1 MYSGP
6 KKQELLGYFVS
17 DTERAGQ
24 YSMLAEAR
32 AVANGDPRFIGYLMG
47 NSYSR
52 GFPEYVRAFNAAFLA
67 LPALPSTVAK
77 DASPDP
83 EVVVRIIKTPKHGT
97 YLAVVNVALT
107 DKKDVALALPVTGK
121 VTDAATGA
129 ALSAPNGKLVVS
141 LYPGELRALRA
152 E

>member
-1 MYSGP
+1 MRPAS
-6 KKQELLGYFVS
+6 GYFVS
-17 DTERAGQ
+17 DTERAGP
-24 YSMLAEAR
+24 YCMLAEAR

-47 NSYSR
+47 NSYAR

-83 EVVVRIIKTPKHGT
+83 EVVVRVIKTPKHGT
-97 YLAVVNVALT
+97 YLAIVNTGFAE
-107 DKKDVALALPVTGK
+107 KKDVALTLPVTDK
-121 VTDAATGA
+121 LSDAATGA
-129 ALSAPNGKLVVS
+129 ALSAPNGKLVPS
-141 LYPGELRALRA
+141 LYPGELRALHA